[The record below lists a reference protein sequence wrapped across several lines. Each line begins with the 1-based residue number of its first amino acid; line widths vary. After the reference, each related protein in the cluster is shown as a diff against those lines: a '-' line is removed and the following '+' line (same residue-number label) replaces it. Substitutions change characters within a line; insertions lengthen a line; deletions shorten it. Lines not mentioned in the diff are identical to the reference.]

1 MSNANRLDDDDLQPE
16 YDFGSMKGGVRGKY
30 VTRLQKGSNLVL
42 LEPEIAEASL
52 RGGGQRGSSGRSQHR
67 EGRPREGRPARQGTP
82 VLKVSA
88 LARPPGPWPVAPFPV
103 AFGALMIRLRPR
115 ARRRTPRAAYP
126 FSIDRCLESL
136 TPAGAAQD
144 RRPRVLESRRP
155 RSPVH

>member
-42 LEPEIAEASL
+42 LEPKIAEASL

-82 VLKVSA
+82 VLKVQCTRPATWSLASRSFSSCLRCADDPLAPARSA
-88 LARPPGPWPVAPFPV
+88 
-103 AFGALMIRLRPR
+103 
-115 ARRRTPRAAYP
+115 
-126 FSIDRCLESL
+126 
-136 TPAGAAQD
+136 
-144 RRPRVLESRRP
+144 
-155 RSPVH
+155 